1 MRNSLAASR
10 IRGCAMAALAVVSS
24 FAIGRAQQTPPVRQ
38 YPYPPVRDM
47 RGVVPPPPR
56 VPPYP
61 SPPLADGPFEFETY
75 EQRHLRAVVVTRGL
89 SHPWS
94 LAFLPDGSV
103 LVTERAGRLRIVRHG
118 VLDPNPI
125 AGTPAV
131 VSRGTMAGL
140 MDIALHPRFAETR
153 WIYISY
159 HKPMG
164 TAAGVDG
171 REAPLASNSILRG
184 TWDGSALTDVRDI
197 FVADDVDMEA
207 SRIAFGP
214 DGTLYMG
221 IGGPGTGPRISVD
234 RAQATNDYA
243 GKILRMRDDGSVPPD
258 NPFVGKSGYKP
269 YIYSLGHRVQLGL
282 AFNPYTGELWE
293 TENGPNGGDELNVIK
308 AGRNY
313 GWPIVSYGR
322 DYRGPRMSP
331 MLVGTEDPIVF
342 WVPSIAT
349 SGLAFYTGDR
359 FPNWQRNVFVGG
371 MREGEVGRTG
381 QLQRIVFNDKWEEL
395 RREPMLR
402 ELHQRIRDVR
412 QGPDGLLYLLTDED
426 AAALLR
432 IEPAGS

>member
-1 MRNSLAASR
+1 MRNGQAAIRLLALTTLGFGVSL
-10 IRGCAMAALAVVSS
+10 
-24 FAIGRAQQTPPVRQ
+24 AIGRAHQTDRQ
-38 YPYPPVRDM
+38 YPYPPVRDQ
-47 RGVVPPPPR
+47 RGVLPPLPR

-61 SPPLADGPFEFETY
+61 SPPLGDGPFEFDTY
-75 EQRHLRAVVVTRGL
+75 EQRHLRAVVVARGL

-94 LAFLPDGSV
+94 VAFLPDGSV
-103 LVTERAGRLRIVRHG
+103 LVTERVGRLRIVRNG
-118 VLDPNPI
+118 ALDPNPV
-125 AGTPAV
+125 AGAPAV

-140 MDIALHPRFAETR
+140 MDIALHPRFSDNK

-159 HKPMG
+159 HKPAG
-164 TAAGVDG
+164 TGTDVDG

-184 TWDGSALTDVRDI
+184 TWDGTSLTDVRDI

-214 DGTLYMG
+214 DGMLYMG
-221 IGGPGTGPRISVD
+221 IGGPGTGPHASVD
-234 RAQATNDYA
+234 RPQSTNDYA
-243 GKILRMRDDGSVPPD
+243 GKILRMRDDGSIPPD
-258 NPFVGKSGYKP
+258 NPFVGKSGHKP
-269 YIYSLGHRVQLGL
+269 YIYSLGHRVPLGL

-293 TENGPNGGDELNVIK
+293 TENGPNGGDELNVIR

-322 DYRGPRMSP
+322 DYRGPRMNP
-331 MLVGTEDPIVF
+331 TLANMEDPVVF

-359 FPNWQRNVFVGG
+359 FPGWTRNVFVGG
-371 MREGEVGRTG
+371 MREGEVPRTG

-426 AAALLR
+426 PGALLR
-432 IEPAGS
+432 IEPAN